1 MLEMIIDKL
10 PTLAKIETTVAALEQ
25 KHAQAQGR
33 VQALAL
39 KVQQARETDLN
50 GEAAA
55 LNSGRKVPKPT
66 EPHLREQLDG
76 AQRDLEVLERRLS
89 LANSDRAR
97 HISEHH
103 ERILSLLEEAHAE
116 HGEKVSTAASEAL
129 TALLAYH
136 AAEDEARNLQRLH
149 PVPALENT
157 GGPESHVT
165 VWGNLTTQNAT
176 GGPQRGTLEGTLR
189 YLVSLGAPT
198 VVEGGGE
205 DDLDAA

>member
-10 PTLAKIETTVAALEQ
+10 PTLAKIETTVASLEQ
-25 KHAQAQGR
+25 KHGEASAR
-33 VQALAL
+33 VQGLTIKAN
-39 KVQQARETDLN
+39 QAREHDLN
-50 GEAAA
+50 AAAVA
-55 LNSGRKVPKPT
+55 LNSERKVPKPT

-103 ERILSLLEEAHAE
+103 ERILALLEEAHASQ
-116 HGEKVSTAASEAL
+116 GSRVAAAASEAL
-129 TALLAYH
+129 EALSAYH
-136 AAEDEARNLQRLH
+136 RAEDEARNLRRLH
-149 PVPALENT
+149 PAPALENS
-157 GGPESHVT
+157 GGPESTSV
-165 VWGNLTTQNAT
+165 VWGHVNTRNFT
-176 GGPQRGTLEGTLR
+176 GGPQRGDLEGTLR